1 MLVHDVSVILLEAGK
16 SLVKKL
22 KSEVPK
28 NPPIMFP
35 NSDLDCT
42 CTKPPDSLVNFIS
55 PVCVCV
61 LVSAVANQTPPK
73 HPAKPTPCE
82 ARQALS

>member
-1 MLVHDVSVILLEAGK
+1 MCFNHPPILSLCAHIKPNDCMLVHDVSVILLEAGK

-28 NPPIMFP
+28 SPPIMFP

-42 CTKPPDSLVNFIS
+42 CTNLPDSLVNFIS
-55 PVCVCV
+55 PVRVHVCW
-61 LVSAVANQTPPK
+61 
-73 HPAKPTPCE
+73 
-82 ARQALS
+82 